1 MSIVDFGPP
10 DAGAVLIPREV
21 SVVRVAGNL
30 SAMEMLVR
38 RWFGCWI
45 DFLVLAA
52 LLFLPSL
59 LTGLLMGVTAAGSA
73 AAAREAS
80 ETTLIVGA
88 IAMVAYFP
96 ITEGLWGRSLGK
108 LLSGTVVVTK
118 TGAMPGVWRALLRT
132 LLRLIEVNPFLL
144 GGIPAA
150 IFVAA
155 TSERRR
161 LGDLLAG
168 TYVVPADALKVF
180 HSRKAQS
187 MEATSSV
194 FD

>member
-38 RWFGCWI
+38 RWFGCWV

-52 LLFLPSL
+52 LLFLPSV
-59 LTGLLMGVTAAGSA
+59 LTGSLMGGTAAGSA
-73 AAAREAS
+73 STAPENGAAA
-80 ETTLIVGA
+80 LIGVL
-88 IAMVAYFP
+88 AMLAYFP

-118 TGAMPGVWRALLRT
+118 TGAVPGVWRALLRT

-161 LGDLLAG
+161 LGDLRAG

-180 HSRKAQS
+180 HSRKAES

>member
-38 RWFGCWI
+38 RWFGCWV

-52 LLFLPSL
+52 LLFLPSV
-59 LTGLLMGVTAAGSA
+59 LTGSLTGGTAADSASTAPETGA
-73 AAAREAS
+73 AA
-80 ETTLIVGA
+80 LIGVL
-88 IAMVAYFP
+88 AMLAYFP

-180 HSRKAQS
+180 HSRKAES